1 MAQSNGIA
9 AQIEAVLVAAKWP
22 QGLSPEHCMVD
33 IQMVLQM
40 LSSRLSSNK
49 GSGAT
54 VRTDSSGP
62 GPHGSAATVR
72 TDSSGPGPHG

>member
-22 QGLSPEHCMVD
+22 QGLSPEHCLVD

-40 LSSRLSSNK
+40 LSARLGPNK
-49 GSGAT
+49 AATAT

-62 GPHGSAATVR
+62 GPHG
-72 TDSSGPGPHG
+72 

>member
-9 AQIEAVLVAAKWP
+9 AQIEAVLVAARWP

-40 LSSRLSSNK
+40 LSARLAANR
-49 GSGAT
+49 GAAT
-54 VRTDSSGP
+54 PRTDSSGP
-62 GPHGSAATVR
+62 GPHG
-72 TDSSGPGPHG
+72 

>member
-22 QGLSPEHCMVD
+22 QGLSPEHCLVD

-40 LSSRLSSNK
+40 LSARLGANRA
-49 GSGAT
+49 GAAT
-54 VRTDSSGP
+54 VRTVDSSGP
-62 GPHGSAATVR
+62 GPHG
-72 TDSSGPGPHG
+72 

>member
-22 QGLSPEHCMVD
+22 QGLSPEHCLVD

-40 LSSRLSSNK
+40 LSARLGANK
-49 GSGAT
+49 STAT
-54 VRTDSSGP
+54 TRTDSSGP
-62 GPHGSAATVR
+62 GPHG
-72 TDSSGPGPHG
+72 